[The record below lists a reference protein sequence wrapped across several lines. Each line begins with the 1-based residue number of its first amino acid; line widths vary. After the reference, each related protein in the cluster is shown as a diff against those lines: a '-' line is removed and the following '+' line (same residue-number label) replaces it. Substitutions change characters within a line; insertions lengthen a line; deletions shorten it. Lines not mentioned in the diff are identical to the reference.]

1 MATST
6 TRLASRLRTLRDRA
20 FVGRDAE
27 LALLERAL
35 QGDDG
40 PFALLY
46 VYGPGGIGKSVLLR
60 EFARVAE
67 AGGATVATL
76 DARDIDPSPAAVL
89 QALRRALDL
98 DGSES
103 PLEMLARQDRPVL
116 VVDTYELL
124 TPLDAWLRDELLP
137 QLPSDALV
145 IVGARIPPQPGW
157 RADPAWSQLMH
168 VLPLR
173 NLQPKDS
180 RAYLQS
186 RAVPEVHHAAVLDFT
201 HGHPLA
207 LSLLADMLAHADERR
222 PFQPDQA
229 PDVVRSLLQ
238 RFVDHVPSRAHWQAL
253 AVCAHARVTNEEV
266 LCDVL
271 GPEAAPLF
279 TWLRDLPFIEH
290 SPLGIFPHDLAR
302 EVLEADLRW
311 RDPTTYLDLHNR
323 LRDALV
329 GRIPGR
335 RGLQQQAAYFDLMY
349 LVRHSAFARPF
360 YDWPT
365 FGHLYAE
372 HAAADDYADIVA
384 MVRLHEGDASAGIA
398 EYWLARQPRAFIVFR
413 GAGMRVAGFAAI
425 LLLETVSDED
435 RQTDPAI
442 AAAWEF
448 CQRHTPLRPGERL
461 IHHRFFVGREHYQ
474 DHATHNMV
482 AMVATMQWLTTP
494 QLAWCFAA
502 TADAEHWRPMFES
515 IRFPRAEDADFTV
528 GGHRYGVFVHDWRVD
543 PPLVWVYV
551 KVSFD
556 PSTAPP
562 PPATAPL
569 IVLSE
574 PDFAN
579 AVRQALRDF
588 HRSQLAHNP
597 LLSSRMAHARAA
609 GAPTIST
616 LQTLLRESTDELR
629 GDPRDAKLYRCLVST
644 FVEPVGTQE
653 QAAEHLGLPFNTYRY
668 QLSAGIARVAKT
680 LWQLELH
687 TSAS

>member
-6 TRLASRLRTLRDRA
+6 TSLASRLATLRDRA

-27 LALLERAL
+27 LALLEHAL
-35 QGDDG
+35 CGDER

-67 AGGATVATL
+67 AAGGTVAML
-76 DARDIDPSPAAVL
+76 DARDIDLSPPGFL
-89 QALRRALDL
+89 HALGRALDL
-98 DGSES
+98 DDGAS
-103 PLEMLARQDRPVL
+103 PIEMIQRQDRPVL
-116 VVDTYELL
+116 VIDTYELL
-124 TPLDAWLRDELLP
+124 TPLDAWLRDDLLP

-145 IVGARIPPQPGW
+145 IVGARIPPRPAW

-180 RAYLQS
+180 RAYLQA

-207 LSLLADMLAHADERR
+207 LSLLADMLAHSAAEG
-222 PFQPDQA
+222 PFRPDQA

-238 RFVDHVPSRAHWQAL
+238 RFVEHVPSRAHWQAL
-253 AVCAHARVTNEEV
+253 AVCAHARVTNEDL

-271 GPEAAPLF
+271 GPDAAPLF

-311 RDPTTYLDLHNR
+311 RDPSTYEDLHNR
-323 LRDALV
+323 VRIALV

-335 RGLQQQAAYFDLMY
+335 QALQQQAAYFDLMY
-349 LVRHSAFARPF
+349 LVRHSSFARPF
-360 YDWPT
+360 YDWTT

-372 HAAADDYADIVA
+372 HAVPEDYADIVA
-384 MVRLHEGDASAGIA
+384 MVRRHEGEASACIA
-398 EYWLARQPRAFIVFR
+398 EYWLERQPRAFIAFR
-413 GAGMRVAGFAAI
+413 GAGERVAGFAAI

-435 RQTDPAI
+435 RQMDPAI
-442 AAAWEF
+442 ASAWEF
-448 CQRHTPLRPGERL
+448 CARHGPLRPGERL
-461 IHHRFFVGREHYQ
+461 IHHRYFVGREQYQ
-474 DHATHNMV
+474 DHATHNRV
-482 AMVATMQWLTTP
+482 AMVATMHWLTTP
-494 QLAWCFAA
+494 RLAWCFAA
-502 TADAEHWRPMFES
+502 TADPEHWRPMFEA

-528 GGHRYGVFVHDWRVD
+528 GGHRYGLFVHDWRID
-543 PPLVWVYV
+543 PPLVWVEA
-551 KVSFD
+551 KVALEPIAAS
-556 PSTAPP
+556 PAP
-562 PPATAPL
+562 ASAPL

-588 HRSQLAHNP
+588 HRPQLAHNP
-597 LLSSRMAHARAA
+597 LLSSRLARSNAVGAA
-609 GAPTIST
+609 DIST
-616 LQTLLRESTDELR
+616 LQALLRGAADELR
-629 GDPRDAKLYRCLVST
+629 SHPRDAKLQRCLVST
-644 FVEPVGTQE
+644 FLDPIGTQE
-653 QAAEHLGLPFNTYRY
+653 QVAEALGLPFNTYRY
-668 QLSAGIARVAKT
+668 QLSAAIARVADS
-680 LWQLELH
+680 LWQREL
-687 TSAS
+687 SAAVS